1 MNTSDIITV
10 IAGGGFGFIALL
22 MTIIQIFPIKLDPW
36 SWLFRKIGK
45 IMNEEI
51 DTKVNSLEKGLKKL
65 QISCDE
71 RAMNDCRTRI
81 LRFND
86 EILHKQR
93 HTKEH
98 FDQILVDISN
108 YEMYCSEHKDYKNNI
123 ANLAIKHVKDT
134 YSNCEADGTYL

>member
-1 MNTSDIITV
+1 MDASDIITV
-10 IAGGGFGFIALL
+10 VAGGGFGFIALL

-51 DTKVNSLEKGLKKL
+51 DTKVNSLEKGLTKL

-108 YEMYCSEHKDYKNNI
+108 YEMYCDEHKEYKNNI
-123 ANLAIKHVKDT
+123 ANLAIKHIKDT
-134 YSNCEADGTYL
+134 YNNCETNGTFL

>member
-1 MNTSDIITV
+1 MGASDIITV
-10 IAGGGFGFIALL
+10 VAGGGFGFIALL

-51 DTKVNSLEKGLKKL
+51 DTKVNSLEKGLTKL

-108 YEMYCSEHKDYKNNI
+108 YEMYCDKHKEYKNNI
-123 ANLAIKHVKDT
+123 ANLAIKHIKDT
-134 YSNCEADGTYL
+134 YNNCETNDTFL

>member
-1 MNTSDIITV
+1 MGASDIITV
-10 IAGGGFGFIALL
+10 VAGGGFGFIVLL

-51 DTKVNSLEKGLKKL
+51 DTKVNSLEKGLTKL

-86 EILHKQR
+86 EILHKQL

-134 YSNCEADGTYL
+134 YNNCEADGTFL

>member
-1 MNTSDIITV
+1 MDASGIITV
-10 IAGGGFGFIALL
+10 IAGGGFGFLVLL
-22 MTIIQIFPIKLDPW
+22 MTIIQIAPIKLDPW
-36 SWLFRKIGK
+36 SWLLRKIGK
-45 IMNEEI
+45 TMNEEI
-51 DTKVNSLEKGLKKL
+51 NNKVNSLEKGLKKL

-98 FDQILVDISN
+98 FDQILIDISN
-108 YEMYCSEHKDYKNNI
+108 YESYCGAHEDYKNNI

-134 YSNCEADGTYL
+134 YNNCVDDGTFL

>member
-1 MNTSDIITV
+1 MSTSDIITV

-51 DTKVNSLEKGLKKL
+51 NTKVNSLEKGLKKL

-134 YSNCEADGTYL
+134 YINCEADGTFL

>member
-1 MNTSDIITV
+1 MDASGIITV
-10 IAGGGFGFIALL
+10 IAGGGFGFLVLL
-22 MTIIQIFPIKLDPW
+22 MTIIQIAPIKLDPW
-36 SWLFRKIGK
+36 SWLLRKIGK
-45 IMNEEI
+45 TMNEEI
-51 DTKVNSLEKGLKKL
+51 TMKVNNLEKGLENL
-65 QISCDE
+65 QTSCDE

-98 FDQILVDISN
+98 FDQILIDISD
-108 YEMYCSEHKDYKNNI
+108 YETYCGKHKDYKNNI

-134 YSNCEADGTYL
+134 YNNCVDDGTFL